1 MLTLLSP
8 AKTLD
13 YETPLPALDQSKP
26 ALLKDSA
33 ALARLM
39 KSKTVADL
47 KSMMKISDALA
58 ALNAERF
65 KSWHTS
71 HTPETARQAFFAFKG
86 DVYLGL
92 DAQSLSKRDV
102 QFAQKSIRILS
113 GLYGVVK
120 PLDLIRPYR
129 LEMGRTLE
137 TPRGQTLYDYWKTPV
152 TETIQNEL
160 ASQKRPVLVNLASNE
175 YFKVVDKKRIDTPI
189 IQPVFKEK
197 TANGYQL
204 ISFFAKKARG
214 MMARY
219 IIKNR
224 IDQVEKLK
232 AFDDEGYRFNEAL
245 SSDHNWVFTRTA

>member
-13 YETPLPALDQSKP
+13 YETPIPALDQTKP
-26 ALLKDSA
+26 PLLKDSA
-33 ALARLM
+33 TLAGVM
-39 KSKTVADL
+39 KTKSVAELKT
-47 KSMMKISDALA
+47 MMKISDALA
-58 ALNAERF
+58 ELNAERF
-65 KSWHTS
+65 KSWQLS
-71 HTPETARQAFFAFKG
+71 HTPKTARQAFYAFRG

-92 DAQSLSKRDV
+92 DAPTLSKRDV
-102 QFAQKSIRILS
+102 QFAQKSVRILS
-113 GLYGVVK
+113 GLYGVIR

-129 LEMGRTLE
+129 LEMGRALE
-137 TPRGQTLYDYWKTPV
+137 TKRGQTLYDYWRTPV
-152 TETIQNEL
+152 TETIANEL
-160 ASQKRPVLVNLASNE
+160 ASHKQPVIVNLASNE
-175 YFKVVDKKRIDTPI
+175 YFKVVDKKRLPAPI

-219 IIKNR
+219 IIKHR

-232 AFDDEGYRFNEAL
+232 SFDDEGYLFNEDL
-245 SSDHNWVFTRTA
+245 SSESQWVFTRTA

>member
-26 ALLKDSA
+26 ALLKDST
-33 ALARLM
+33 ALAKLM

-71 HTPETARQAFFAFKG
+71 HTTETARQAFFAFKG

-102 QFAQKSIRILS
+102 QFAQKIDSNSIGIVWRC
-113 GLYGVVK
+113 
-120 PLDLIRPYR
+120 
-129 LEMGRTLE
+129 
-137 TPRGQTLYDYWKTPV
+137 
-152 TETIQNEL
+152 
-160 ASQKRPVLVNLASNE
+160 
-175 YFKVVDKKRIDTPI
+175 
-189 IQPVFKEK
+189 
-197 TANGYQL
+197 
-204 ISFFAKKARG
+204 
-214 MMARY
+214 
-219 IIKNR
+219 
-224 IDQVEKLK
+224 
-232 AFDDEGYRFNEAL
+232 EA
-245 SSDHNWVFTRTA
+245 A